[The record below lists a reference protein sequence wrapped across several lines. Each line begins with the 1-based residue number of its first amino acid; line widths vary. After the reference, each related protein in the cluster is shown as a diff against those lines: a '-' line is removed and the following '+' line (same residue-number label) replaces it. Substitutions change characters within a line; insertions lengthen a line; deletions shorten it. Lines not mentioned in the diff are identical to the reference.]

1 MTSTANR
8 LQASRE
14 ANQAMKVYFLEV
26 GEDNRAQLSCF
37 GSYAEVIGL
46 YNMAA
51 CLLVGYIQRML
62 ELDTSITNEKKGKW
76 RVEGLPQSYRDSL
89 RLAQTPDDHWADALG
104 FRVWCG
110 DMVHYTSAVSGAQSS
125 YKAMGCIN
133 LRIGAGNVSYRL
145 PRTTQLM
152 SAQFISLN
160 RMVQRALELAKQEGI
175 ALSNTDRLLAF
186 TEKLK
191 NAETM
196 LVLEDNEV
204 SL

>member
-1 MTSTANR
+1 
-8 LQASRE
+8 
-14 ANQAMKVYFLEV
+14 
-26 GEDNRAQLSCF
+26 
-37 GSYAEVIGL
+37 
-46 YNMAA
+46 
-51 CLLVGYIQRML
+51 
-62 ELDTSITNEKKGKW
+62 
-76 RVEGLPQSYRDSL
+76 
-89 RLAQTPDDHWADALG
+89 
-104 FRVWCG
+104 
-110 DMVHYTSAVSGAQSS
+110 
-125 YKAMGCIN
+125 MGCIN

-152 SAQFISLN
+152 FAQFISLN
-160 RMVQRALELAKQEGI
+160 RMMQRALKLAKQEGI